1 MKSKNTK
8 PKEPVKV
15 AVVLKP
21 ELDKIKVLKENQPKE
36 DRFDKVDK
44 LNQEID
50 LLWISLTTEFN
61 FHLLTF

>member
-1 MKSKNTK
+1 MKSKQSK

-15 AVVLKP
+15 AEVLKP
-21 ELDKIKVLKENQPKE
+21 ELDKIKILKENQSKE
-36 DRFDKVDK
+36 DLFTKIDLINK
-44 LNQEID
+44 EID